1 MGFLPLA
8 PPGKPQDTWT
18 SADLGIHGAYTEA
31 FLKENKNDFKISNK
45 TWVYMLKTLMQQ
57 GFPRSDKCH
66 GPMKDYVNNT
76 SKSIW
81 PTQPKLAIFSPQMN
95 KNVISSSGFK

>member
-1 MGFLPLA
+1 
-8 PPGKPQDTWT
+8 
-18 SADLGIHGAYTEA
+18 
-31 FLKENKNDFKISNK
+31 
-45 TWVYMLKTLMQQ
+45 MLKTLMQQ